1 MRGRLK
7 IVTRCAYITL
17 MKRMILVTALA
28 LLPLSAPAQE
38 ADEDGFSL
46 MEEGARMFLRGMMDE
61 AEPALRELRRLV
73 EDMEPAMR
81 QFVEEM
87 GPALNDL
94 AEKIDDFSNYHPPEM
109 LPNGDIILR
118 RKVPMPE
125 APPENGEIE
134 L

>member
-1 MRGRLK
+1 
-7 IVTRCAYITL
+7 
-17 MKRMILVTALA
+17 MKRFIAAILLA
-28 LLPLSAPAQE
+28 ALPLSAMAE
-38 ADEDGFSL
+38 EGESDGFSL

-61 AEPALRELRRLV
+61 AEPALRELRQFV
-73 EDMEPAMR
+73 EDMEPALR
-81 QFVEEM
+81 QFVQEM
-87 GPALNDL
+87 GPALNEL

-125 APPENGEIE
+125 APDAPDDNGEIE